1 MQKVDLFRMINMSTV
16 RDRVRVHIEM
26 GHEIISVYGD
36 GREAIIVYTDSLTE
50 TMNQLVAFKEFK
62 N

>member
-36 GREAIIVYTDSLTE
+36 GREAIIVYRDALTE
-50 TMNQLVAFKEFK
+50 STRELVEHTELL